1 MKIYIA
7 GKITGEDENAVFNKF
22 ASAKVR
28 LENSGELVMSPHVL
42 LEDRGF
48 EHGDYMHICYAMIDV
63 CDAIFVLKD
72 WQKSKGARM
81 ELQYACDHQKRIF
94 YEDNRTQED
103 GFPIQYGHP
112 ARKAGYAE

>member
-7 GKITGEDENAVFNKF
+7 GKITGEDEAAVYNKF
-22 ASAKVR
+22 VVAKTR
-28 LENSGELVMSPHVL
+28 LENSGDLVMSPHVL
-42 LEDRGF
+42 SENRGF
-48 EHGDYMHICYAMIDV
+48 DHEDYMHICYAMIDI

-81 ELQYACDHQKRIF
+81 EVQYACDHQKEIF
-94 YEDNRTQED
+94 YEDNKTKEE

-112 ARKAGYAE
+112 TKGAHHE